1 MYEEKIN
8 AYFDAPE
15 RRAELVEAISRL
27 VRIRSVREEPL
38 PGMPFG
44 PGPAAALAE
53 GLKLAEELGFAT
65 RNYDNYVGTADLN
78 DKETALHI
86 LCHLDVV
93 GEGTGWTVTEP
104 YAPKEVDGMLYGRGT
119 DDDKGPVAAVLLAM
133 KAVKELGVPLR
144 RNARLLMGTDEE
156 SGSSD
161 IAYYYAREPY
171 APYAFSPDAE
181 FPLINIEKGS
191 YKPVFTKSW
200 PAETATPRVT
210 EFRGGFRINV
220 LPPEAEC
227 LVAGLSA
234 DAARPYC
241 DRAAAE
247 TGVRYEL
254 REEGDSLHIE
264 LCLPAA
270 QELNLNP
277 SLLTGFLE
285 EKFGLPAVSANILR
299 KKFLTADK
307 QLFV

>member
-119 DDDKGPVAAVLLAM
+119 DDDKGPVADVLLAM
-133 KAVKELGVPLR
+133 KAVK
-144 RNARLLMGTDEE
+144 
-156 SGSSD
+156 
-161 IAYYYAREPY
+161 
-171 APYAFSPDAE
+171 
-181 FPLINIEKGS
+181 
-191 YKPVFTKSW
+191 
-200 PAETATPRVT
+200 
-210 EFRGGFRINV
+210 
-220 LPPEAEC
+220 
-227 LVAGLSA
+227 
-234 DAARPYC
+234 
-241 DRAAAE
+241 
-247 TGVRYEL
+247 
-254 REEGDSLHIE
+254 
-264 LCLPAA
+264 
-270 QELNLNP
+270 
-277 SLLTGFLE
+277 
-285 EKFGLPAVSANILR
+285 
-299 KKFLTADK
+299 
-307 QLFV
+307 